1 MTNLQNQRIIL
12 TVSELTAQIK
22 KRLEKDFPF
31 VWVTGEISNFRV
43 PVSGHFYF
51 TLKDAQAQIGAV
63 MFRGQNSVL
72 KFDPE
77 DGMQISGLG
86 RISVYEPRG
95 NYQIIFEYME
105 PSGVGALQVAFEQ
118 LKEKLAAEGL
128 FDQKLKKPVPFL
140 PTKISIITSPTGAVV
155 HDILRILNRR
165 YPNLDIEI
173 VPAKVQGVEAEKE
186 LIAAIELLNTR
197 KNTEIAILAR
207 GGGSLEDLQAFNSE
221 ALVRA
226 VFDSEIPIISAVG
239 HETDYT
245 LTDFVADLR
254 MPTPSAAA
262 EIVIPI
268 KTDLKA
274 NCLDFQRKLISTL
287 SSYTRWHRSHLND
300 VIKQLVDP
308 RKKVQ
313 DFRLRIDDVTS
324 RLVRGFMQDFRV
336 RKERTN
342 WRTEKLL
349 LSNPSAEID
358 KLNNEL
364 DNLNYKLSLFIN
376 NLIMKRSLV
385 LQDKLS
391 KLQAL
396 SPLEILKRGYSITR
410 TIPEAEIV
418 RDSRDV
424 QTGQKLDILLGS
436 GVLDVTITSC
446 THGHRFQPIA
456 EPEKNTK
463 A

>member
-1 MTNLQNQRIIL
+1 MTALENQKRIL

-22 KRLEKDFPF
+22 ERLENDFSF

-72 KFDPE
+72 KFNPE

-105 PSGVGALQVAFEQ
+105 PSGVGALQVAFER

-128 FDQKLKKPVPFL
+128 FNQEFKKPIPYL
-140 PTKISIITSPTGAVV
+140 PLNIFIITSPTGAVV

-165 YPNLDIEI
+165 YPNLDIYI
-173 VPAKVQGVEAEKE
+173 IPTKVQGDEAEKE

-197 KNTEIAILAR
+197 KDADVAILAR

-226 VFDSEIPIISAVG
+226 IFDSEIPIISAVG

-245 LTDFVADLR
+245 LTDFVADIR

-262 EIVIPI
+262 EIVVPL
-268 KTDLKA
+268 KTELKSK
-274 NCLDFQRKLISTL
+274 CLDFQRKLISAL
-287 SSYTRWHRSHLND
+287 SSYTRWHRTHLND
-300 VIKQLVDP
+300 VINQLVDP

-313 DFRLRIDDVTS
+313 DLRLRIDDVTS
-324 RLVRGFMQDFRV
+324 RLTRGFVQDFRI
-336 RKERTN
+336 RKERAK

-349 LSNPSAEID
+349 LNNPTVDLE
-358 KLNNEL
+358 KLKNEL
-364 DNLNYKLSLFIN
+364 DNLNYKLLLFIK
-376 NLIMKRSLV
+376 NLILNRNML

-391 KLQAL
+391 KLHAL
-396 SPLEILKRGYSITR
+396 SPVEILKRGYSITR
-410 TIPEAEIV
+410 TIPEANIV

-424 QTGQKLDILLGS
+424 QTGQRLDILLGS
-436 GVLDVTITSC
+436 GSLDVTIVTRS
-446 THGHRFQPIA
+446 HGNRT
-456 EPEKNTK
+456 TK
-463 A
+463 